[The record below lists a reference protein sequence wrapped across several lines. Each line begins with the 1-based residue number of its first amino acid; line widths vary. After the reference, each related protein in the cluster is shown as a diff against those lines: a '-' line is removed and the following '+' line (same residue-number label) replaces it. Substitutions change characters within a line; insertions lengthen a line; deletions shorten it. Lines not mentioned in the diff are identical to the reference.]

1 MGWSEHAICYH
12 VYPLGFLGA
21 PIRDVPPD
29 AAPEAGPGRRLRDL
43 VPWLDYI
50 IELGANALL
59 LGPIFASSS
68 HGYDTVDFLRL
79 DPRLG
84 DDEDFDILVRECHD
98 RGLRV
103 VLDGVFNHVGSHYPD
118 YQAALTGGPDSA
130 QARLFRIDFDAP
142 GGPAP
147 AVFEGHGDLVELD
160 HDSPAVVDLVVE
172 VMNHWTRR
180 GVDGWRL
187 DAAYA
192 VDPVFWAR
200 VLPRVREQ
208 RDDLFVY
215 GEVIQ
220 GDYVDLVDRS
230 GWDSLTQYE
239 LWKAIWSSLK
249 DPNLYELEHALKRH
263 QEFVEHFV
271 PTTFIG
277 NHDVTR
283 IASQVGPE
291 LAVLAATVL
300 LTVPGVPCIYY
311 GDELAMTG
319 VKEERFG
326 GDDAVRPALPETP
339 AGLDGSGAA
348 MLRHYQHLVGL
359 RRRHPWLHRATVEVE
374 DLTNESIRY
383 VVREPDGPGVVTVSL
398 DASAAQGPSARVS
411 AGDEVLF
418 EYAGVTQ

>member
-29 AAPEAGPGRRLRDL
+29 GPVGGPGRRLRDL
-43 VPWLDYI
+43 VPWLDYV

-59 LGPIFASSS
+59 LGPIFASTS
-68 HGYDTVDFLRL
+68 HGYDTVDFLRI

-84 DDEDFDILVRECHD
+84 DDEDVDILVRECHD

-103 VLDGVFNHVGSHYPD
+103 VLDGVFNHVGSRHPA
-118 YQAALTGGPDSA
+118 YQAALVGGPDSPE
-130 QARLFRIDFDAP
+130 ARLFRIDFAAD

-147 AVFEGHGDLVELD
+147 AVFEGHGDLIELD
-160 HDSPAVVDLVVE
+160 HDSPAVADLVVE
-172 VMNHWTRR
+172 AMTHWTRR

-192 VDPVFWAR
+192 VEPSFWAS
-200 VLPRVREQ
+200 VLPRVREE

-220 GDYVDLVDRS
+220 GDYVDLVARS

-249 DPNLYELEHALKRH
+249 DPNLFELEHALKRH
-263 QEFVEHFV
+263 QGFVEHFV
-271 PTTFIG
+271 PTTFVG

-283 IASQVGPE
+283 IASQVGPQ

-311 GDELAMTG
+311 GDELGMTG

-326 GDDAVRPALPETP
+326 GDDAVRPALPERP
-339 AGLDGSGAA
+339 AGLEGSGAA
-348 MLRHYQHLVGL
+348 MLAHYRQLVGL
-359 RRRHPWLHRATVEVE
+359 RRRYPWLHRGVVEVE
-374 DLTNESIRY
+374 QLANETMTY
-383 VVREPDGPGVVTVSL
+383 VVREPGGPGALTVSL
-398 DASAAQGPSARVS
+398 DASAADGPCARVRC
-411 AGDEVLF
+411 GDEVLF
-418 EYAGVTQ
+418 EYVGGLP